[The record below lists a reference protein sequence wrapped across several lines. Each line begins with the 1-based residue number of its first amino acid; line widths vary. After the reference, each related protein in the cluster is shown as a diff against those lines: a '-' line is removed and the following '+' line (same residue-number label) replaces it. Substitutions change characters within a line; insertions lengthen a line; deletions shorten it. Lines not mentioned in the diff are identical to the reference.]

1 MSTNNTSAAPVGLT
15 SPPWVPIPGI
25 ANFRDIGG
33 YPTANGTGTVRK
45 GLIYRCAEPSKIT
58 EAGKERLRSLGVKKM
73 YDLRSEPELKRLGDL
88 TKIIEVEGV
97 ERFFVPVIRTED
109 YSPQALAKR
118 YQAYMSGD
126 HENAYRHI
134 LSSDPTAYRTI
145 FQNIL
150 ASPNPDPCVIHCTA
164 GKDRTGVICALILM
178 LAGVR
183 DEDIA
188 KEYAYT
194 AEGLASVKEGMLQYL
209 MKDKASMD
217 GGGRERAENMLNSKP
232 ESMLRFVEIVRSEY
246 GGVEG
251 YMMNTLGFTK
261 EEIETIR
268 CHLVTDEPV
277 GFVSG

>member
-1 MSTNNTSAAPVGLT
+1 
-15 SPPWVPIPGI
+15 
-25 ANFRDIGG
+25 
-33 YPTANGTGTVRK
+33 
-45 GLIYRCAEPSKIT
+45 
-58 EAGKERLRSLGVKKM
+58 M

-126 HENAYRHI
+126 HESAYRHI

-217 GGGRERAENMLNSKP
+217 GGGRERAENMLSSKP

-261 EEIETIR
+261 DEIETIR
-268 CHLVTDEPV
+268 SHLVTDEPV
-277 GFVSG
+277 GL

>member
-1 MSTNNTSAAPVGLT
+1 MSTNNMKGPFTS
-15 SPPWVPIPGI
+15 SPWVPIPGI

-33 YPTANGTGTVRK
+33 YPIANGTGSVRK

-58 EAGKERLRSLGVKKM
+58 DAGKEKLRSLGVKKI

-88 TKIIEVEGV
+88 TKIVEVEGV

-118 YQAYMSGD
+118 YHAYMTGD
-126 HENAYRHI
+126 HESAYRHI
-134 LSSDPTAYRTI
+134 LSSDPNAYRTI
-145 FQNIL
+145 FQNL
-150 ASPNPDPCVIHCTA
+150 LTSPNPDPCVIHCTA

-178 LAGVR
+178 LAGAR

-188 KEYAYT
+188 KDYAYST
-194 AEGLASVKEGMLQYL
+194 EGLASMRESILQYL
-209 MKDKASMD
+209 MKDKASMN
-217 GGGRERAENMLNSKP
+217 GAGREKAENMLSSRP
-232 ESMLRFVEIVRSEY
+232 ESMMRFVEIVRSEY

-261 EEIETIR
+261 EQVETIR
-268 CHLVTDEPV
+268 CHLVTNELVDL
-277 GFVSG
+277 